1 MANPR
6 PTIVKVLIVCAT
18 FSGSFFSRPCRQHT
32 KSSRSGHKRKGKKA
46 EEMTFSSG
54 PPVSNEQTVVW
65 HFELNGIECT
75 VMYDKQDM
83 TVWCN
88 GEDLETVDGF
98 SETGLDGSVLD
109 FYITLDDNT
118 AHRGRIQRVRS
129 EKSLA
134 YQLIVNGLLIQER
147 THVSQA
153 PQVVPSDG
161 ASYDQQAY
169 AGYNGYF
176 GAGGGGAGTYGGAT
190 GYGAY
195 NGTGQDMTSYN
206 GLPSAAVYE
215 PPPKYE
221 DIMEKKMQ

>member
-1 MANPR
+1 
-6 PTIVKVLIVCAT
+6 
-18 FSGSFFSRPCRQHT
+18 
-32 KSSRSGHKRKGKKA
+32 
-46 EEMTFSSG
+46 
-54 PPVSNEQTVVW
+54 
-65 HFELNGIECT
+65 
-75 VMYDKQDM
+75 
-83 TVWCN
+83 
-88 GEDLETVDGF
+88 
-98 SETGLDGSVLD
+98 
-109 FYITLDDNT
+109 
-118 AHRGRIQRVRS
+118 
-129 EKSLA
+129 
-134 YQLIVNGLLIQER
+134 
-147 THVSQA
+147 VSQA